1 MRERR
6 TQFSYHVGVTDP
18 DVWAAMPSTMR
29 SDDLPDVLRIGQT
42 TVSLWLRQ
50 GKIPGYLIG
59 HSWIAFRSEVR
70 EWLESTA
77 DGPVP
82 PREPDPDPLDAYG
95 DVLTVSEVAGL
106 FRMSRQ
112 SITGWLRDGVLGGR
126 FDGRR
131 WSVEKGAIR
140 ELLREGSHRP

>member
-1 MRERR
+1 
-6 TQFSYHVGVTDP
+6 
-18 DVWAAMPSTMR
+18 MPSTLR
-29 SDDLPDVLRIGQT
+29 SRDLRDLLRIRQT
-42 TVSLWLRQ
+42 TASLWFWQ
-50 GKIPGYLIG
+50 GRIPGYLIG

-77 DGPVP
+77 NGPV
-82 PREPDPDPLDAYG
+82 RTHEPDPDPLDAYG

-112 SITGWLRDGVLGGR
+112 GITGWLRHGVLRGR

-131 WSVEKGAIR
+131 WSVEKSAIR
-140 ELLREGSHRP
+140 DLLREGSDQPRA